1 LLPIIGQSLGNQHA
15 AIISSMLYNT
25 EFFNRI
31 GQKQTFRPINSANG
45 VAKRQ
50 RVQEDRCEHDRNKN
64 PMNNPISRE
73 G

>member
-31 GQKQTFRPINSANG
+31 GRELPFDSGDFCPFEWQLSVRGHVQI
-45 VAKRQ
+45 Q
-50 RVQEDRCEHDRNKN
+50 RVGN
-64 PMNNPISRE
+64 PRR
-73 G
+73 